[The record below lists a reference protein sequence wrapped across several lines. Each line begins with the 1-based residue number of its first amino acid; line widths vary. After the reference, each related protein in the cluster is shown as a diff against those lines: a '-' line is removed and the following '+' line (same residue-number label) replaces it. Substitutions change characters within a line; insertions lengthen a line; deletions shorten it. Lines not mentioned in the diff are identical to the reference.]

1 MKDGFILLLTGLLC
15 AGGAALFFRFFG
27 SDAVNIIVLV
37 TMICTLIDNARLRRR
52 LRELGA
58 KPEGKRTWL

>member
-1 MKDGFILLLTGLLC
+1 MKDALMLLLTGLVC
-15 AGGAALFFRFFG
+15 AGAASLFFRYFG
-27 SDAVNIIVLV
+27 GEALYIIVLISLV
-37 TMICTLIDNARLRRR
+37 GALPDNARLRRR